1 MNPIESIV
9 MGKFDFSMAVYFN
22 LWGMEKFK
30 IQTKNFSNE
39 VFVRS
44 PHDAVIFREHS
55 IPDERVM
62 VDVQPKFWTLAWA
75 QIPKDQ
81 VYFYSEK
88 KWHEVSGSVVIY
100 KSPFSV
106 VRWRLK
112 PGKLQWGYLVSKRN
126 IDEAIHIPSKII
138 SPIVMIES
146 GPMMLNSIR
155 SENGIILDI
164 DQRNDCVHDLK
175 TMIDTTFQSPEN
187 IKDLLSSNR
196 NYAYMSREFKKKYAL
211 SPVKYRNQLR
221 LMQVA
226 QDLIFSGNAVESV
239 YHQNGIQDA
248 KYFYNRFKLLFGAFP
263 AQFRRQITAE
273 SHH

>member
-1 MNPIESIV
+1 
-9 MGKFDFSMAVYFN
+9 MGKFDFSVALYFN
-22 LWGMEKFK
+22 LPEMEKFK

-44 PHDAVIFREHS
+44 SNEAVIFREHS
-55 IPDERVM
+55 ISDERIM
-62 VDVQPKFWTLAWA
+62 VDVQPMFWTLAWA
-75 QIPKDQ
+75 QIPKDH
-81 VYFYSEK
+81 VYFYSNK

-106 VRWRLK
+106 IRWRLK
-112 PGKLQWGYLVSKRN
+112 PGTLRWGYLVSKQN
-126 IDEAIHIPSKII
+126 IDEAVRIPSQIV
-138 SPIVMIES
+138 SPVVMMES
-146 GPMMLNSIR
+146 GPAMLNFIR
-155 SENGIILDI
+155 AERGVVLDI
-164 DQRNDCVHDLK
+164 DPKKDCVCDLK
-175 TMIDTTFQSPEN
+175 AMIDTTFQSSEN
-187 IKDLLSSNR
+187 IKDLLSVNR

-248 KYFYNRFKLLFGAFP
+248 KYFYSRFKLLFGAFP
-263 AQFRRQITAE
+263 AQFRRHMTE
-273 SHH
+273 DSHS